1 MFLLCFPKEL
11 ERLRSQIQLQSA
23 EISKL
28 QTENQKLQV
37 LVPVKT
43 CLFSLWGLNLDD
55 FAFLSFRKDYCF
67 KNAIVLKMRISK

>member
-1 MFLLCFPKEL
+1 MFLLCFLKEL

-55 FAFLSFRKDYCF
+55 FAFLLRLSE
-67 KNAIVLKMRISK
+67 AIVLKMRISK